1 MGTSAPLSFSC
12 AGTECKA
19 WSTVGG
25 RSGFGHKSEYP
36 HAVWREARVCQGGR
50 LRQYEDVWFSG
61 RPTHWVCVLERLC
74 LHLPELCLPVFVF
87 ADRQTLGFFQMPF
100 CGCLGR
106 NPCLPGR
113 QTLVVCR
120 KRPGGNRVQ
129 TNRVFPFSPPPAGFS

>member
-61 RPTHWVCVLERLC
+61 RPTHWVCVFERLC

-87 ADRQTLGFFQMPF
+87 ADRQTLGVCRGPF
-100 CGCLGR
+100 CGCLRR
-106 NPCLPGR
+106 NLPLPGR
-113 QTLVVCR
+113 QTLGVCQTSVNTGCLR
-120 KRPGGNRVQ
+120 NRA
-129 TNRVFPFSPPPAGFS
+129 VFAYTP